1 MLWAPFFIVIPP
13 LTLSFLLHCLPNLL
27 QFGAFMQSV
36 DLFDASAFGL
46 AGSEVIAMDPQHRLV
61 LELSGEAMVAA
72 AGEHTGKL
80 SEYLL

>member
-1 MLWAPFFIVIPP
+1 
-13 LTLSFLLHCLPNLL
+13 
-27 QFGAFMQSV
+27 MQSV

-61 LELSGEAMVAA
+61 LELSGEAMAAA

-80 SEYLL
+80 AEYLL